1 MNSISLTPP
10 PPHARLSAPRCP
22 HSRHSHFMPS
32 VLSPLGAFT
41 ESQRARALPKEARA
55 ALVEAVAASVTAK
68 YEDMAREL
76 VSTVKKT
83 ESSLKRL
90 KDRRGG
96 AAGGAAG
103 AGAEVSDTEKICKQL
118 HLDAQE
124 FARQLARFGVDAAQL
139 PAFQRLWEAV
149 VEGGEP
155 ISF

>member
-1 MNSISLTPP
+1 
-10 PPHARLSAPRCP
+10 
-22 HSRHSHFMPS
+22 
-32 VLSPLGAFT
+32 
-41 ESQRARALPKEARA
+41 
-55 ALVEAVAASVTAK
+55 
-68 YEDMAREL
+68 MARDL

-90 KDRRGG
+90 KDRRGASG
-96 AAGGAAG
+96 GAGGAGG

-124 FARQLARFGVDAAQL
+124 YARQLAKFGVDAALL

-149 VEGGEP
+149 VDSGEP